1 MIKYIISS
9 IVIIYILWAIAFLA
23 LWIAIGRIA
32 NMITTVEEAIDYIL
46 LKDKLEKLP
55 EEELT
60 KIENKLDAIKE
71 RIRKDFDI

>member
-9 IVIIYILWAIAFLA
+9 IVIIYILWAVSFLV
-23 LWIAIGRIA
+23 LWIAIGRLA
-32 NMITTVEEAIDYIL
+32 NMIATVEEAIDYVL

>member
-9 IVIIYILWAIAFLA
+9 IVIIYVLWAVSFLV
-23 LWIAIGRIA
+23 LWIAIGRLA

>member
-23 LWIAIGRIA
+23 LWIIIGRLA

>member
-9 IVIIYILWAIAFLA
+9 IVIIYVLWAIAFLV
-23 LWIAIGRIA
+23 LWIAIGRLA
-32 NMITTVEEAIDYIL
+32 NMIATVEEAIDYIL
-46 LKDKLEKLP
+46 LKDKLENLP

-60 KIENKLDAIKE
+60 KIETKLETLKE

>member
-9 IVIIYILWAIAFLA
+9 IVIIYILWAVSFLV
-23 LWIAIGRIA
+23 LWIAIGRLA
-32 NMITTVEEAIDYIL
+32 RMITTVEEAIDYIF

-55 EEELT
+55 EEKLT

>member
-1 MIKYIISS
+1 MIKYIILS
-9 IVIIYILWAIAFLA
+9 IVIIYILWAIAFLT
-23 LWIAIGRIA
+23 LWIAIGRLM
-32 NMITTVEEAIDYIL
+32 NMITTVEEAVDYIL